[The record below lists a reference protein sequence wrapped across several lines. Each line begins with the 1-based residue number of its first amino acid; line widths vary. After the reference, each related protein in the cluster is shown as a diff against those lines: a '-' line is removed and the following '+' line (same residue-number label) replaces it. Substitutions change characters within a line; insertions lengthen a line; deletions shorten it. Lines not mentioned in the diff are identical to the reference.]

1 MSFSFSHGPVICFAS
16 DLRLAI
22 MDQFDIGIDLVL
34 FERDSWSVNFALYF
48 KYYLMD
54 LHRTWDNESL

>member
-1 MSFSFSHGPVICFAS
+1 MICFAS

-34 FERDSWSVNFALYF
+34 FERDFSVIDLQSWSVNFALYF
-48 KYYLMD
+48 RYYLMD